1 VTIKKARAAL
11 SHSVFTGISRN
22 HLDRLVAELAEPF
35 ASAREGRL
43 HRRRGGRDRHRWP
56 GAGHPATLTLR
67 DRLLV
72 TLAWLRLA
80 LPHQALAVLYG
91 VDRSTVSNAVRQ
103 IRPLLAGRG
112 FATPSGQRLHTLADV
127 LAYAAAEGLIVRLDG
142 TEIQVRRPKAN
153 RPGRRAFVSGKRRQ
167 NTIKA
172 TIASDAQ
179 GRPMWA
185 GAIRPGRQHDQ
196 TAVRTEGID
205 DLIDAYPEVK
215 FLVDSGYRGLAKDHP
230 SQVTAPPLKPRKDA
244 PPEQIAAHE
253 TARKNQSSQRIPAE
267 HAIAAIKWWR
277 TLQRFT
283 GRRDVLP
290 EVIRAVAGLASDRAA
305 AR

>member
-1 VTIKKARAAL
+1 MTIKKARAAL

-35 ASAREGRL
+35 AAAREGRL
-43 HRRRGGRDRHRWP
+43 HRRRGRGRRRWP
-56 GAGHPATLTLR
+56 GAGHPETLALR
-67 DRLLV
+67 DRVLV

-103 IRPLLAGRG
+103 IRPLLGNRG
-112 FATPSGQRLHTLADV
+112 FATPTGQRLQTLADV
-127 LAYAAAEGLIVRLDG
+127 LAYAAAEGLTVRLDG
-142 TEIQVRRPKAN
+142 TEIQVRRPTAHQ
-153 RPGRRAFVSGKRRQ
+153 PGRRAFVSGKRKQ

-172 TIASDAQ
+172 TVASDAH
-179 GRPMWA
+179 GRPLWA

-205 DLIDAYPEVK
+205 DLLDAFPEVNL
-215 FLVDSGYRGLAKDHP
+215 LVDAGYRGLAKDHP
-230 SQVTAPPLKPRKDA
+230 EQVIAPPLKPKKDA
-244 PPEQIAAHE
+244 PPNEILAYE
-253 TARKNQSSQRIPAE
+253 TARKSQSSQRIPAE
-267 HAIAAIKWWR
+267 HAIAEIKWWR

-290 EVIRAVAGLASDRAA
+290 EVIRAVTALASDRAA